1 MNSVRQTETPLNRLY
16 FSQFNVDLL
25 QRGIRQDFLNKTGLA
40 IDYQKE
46 ADLRAIMRVVF
57 INNSGDHFSN
67 VNRQV
72 KAMNTKVIS
81 TAAAQIRTGVAQYI
95 SYREEIDAP
104 FEPIPH
110 WENTTTTGK
119 KIPKSDLIGL

>member
-25 QRGIRQDFLNKTGLA
+25 QRGIRQDFYNKTGLA

-46 ADLRAIMRVVF
+46 ADLRAIMRVGF
-57 INNSGDHFSN
+57 INNSGDHFSD

-119 KIPKSDLIGL
+119 KIPKSDVIGL